1 MKKLKP
7 GTVVHSP
14 VLALRWTHHGVN
26 AREASLGARLAKAL
40 VRRERELRSYP
51 GQRILTETKK
61 AFIYRNCWSG
71 RVCALLLHAVDKEK
85 DCASGEHP
93 RLLLWSPRCIG
104 RGIAWLWGPVCSK
117 NAKLCISSVCSKNAQ
132 NTGSQSSLGAAM
144 AMSFDLLYPAPIA
157 LR

>member
-7 GTVVHSP
+7 GTVVDSP

-61 AFIYRNCWSG
+61 AFIYRNSWSVRAG
-71 RVCALLLHAVDKEK
+71 LQCSSFLDFIFLILITISTANPRRCA
-85 DCASGEHP
+85 P
-93 RLLLWSPRCIG
+93 PW
-104 RGIAWLWGPVCSK
+104 
-117 NAKLCISSVCSKNAQ
+117 
-132 NTGSQSSLGAAM
+132 AM
-144 AMSFDLLYPAPIA
+144 AHLLGFHVPVGCQTTI
-157 LR
+157 LCCCGLQKEESSD

>member
-61 AFIYRNCWSG
+61 AFIYRNSWSVRAGLQCSSFLDFIFLILITISTANPRRCAPPWHTFLDFMFLSAARRQFYFAVGCKTNRALILERVDCWFRPS
-71 RVCALLLHAVDKEK
+71 AVKM
-85 DCASGEHP
+85 G
-93 RLLLWSPRCIG
+93 
-104 RGIAWLWGPVCSK
+104 
-117 NAKLCISSVCSKNAQ
+117 
-132 NTGSQSSLGAAM
+132 QSERIRM
-144 AMSFDLLYPAPIA
+144 T
-157 LR
+157 